1 MVNGT
6 SALLVSWVL
15 FQRGSVVKGSRSNTH
30 LKRNTKVWGTW
41 AGRPAGRGVR
51 EACPR
56 CPWGRQWP
64 GRVQTWRLPRA
75 GHASFSSLLGLVRSP
90 GCLKVGVNSILMR
103 SRSRG
108 HVALGNPRG
117 KFTGRGYGGRG
128 ISSPL
133 CRRWAQGGFRQL
145 LVQLPPQAG
154 ADGGSGG
161 GGSPLP
167 RWTVTDPPP
176 SHGVQGC
183 ALRLGVSVTCPV
195 TAVGRLDSVL
205 PKISTFL
212 FLFFFL

>member
-15 FQRGSVVKGSRSNTH
+15 FKRGSVVKGSRSNTH

-51 EACPR
+51 EVCPR

-64 GRVQTWRLPRA
+64 GRVQTRRLPRA

-117 KFTGRGYGGRG
+117 KFTGGGYGGRG
-128 ISSPL
+128 ASSPL

-161 GGSPLP
+161 GGAALCPAGLSQTPLP
-167 RWTVTDPPP
+167 PTVCR
-176 SHGVQGC
+176 GVPCGSGC
-183 ALRLGVSVTCPV
+183 L
-195 TAVGRLDSVL
+195 
-205 PKISTFL
+205 
-212 FLFFFL
+212 

>member
-15 FQRGSVVKGSRSNTH
+15 FKRGSVVKGSRSNTH

-51 EACPR
+51 EVCPR

-64 GRVQTWRLPRA
+64 GRVQTRRLPRA

-128 ISSPL
+128 TSSPL
-133 CRRWAQGGFRQL
+133 CRHWAQGGFRQL

-161 GGSPLP
+161 GQPFAPLDCHRPPSLP
-167 RWTVTDPPP
+167 RCAGACPAAR
-176 SHGVQGC
+176 GVC
-183 ALRLGVSVTCPV
+183 
-195 TAVGRLDSVL
+195 DL
-205 PKISTFL
+205 PGHSRGSSGLCFT
-212 FLFFFL
+212 